1 MLALYYIEEFRMPI
15 GDYESLMLPTLKA
28 FTGGLEAPVSEIRA
42 RVAESENLT
51 DQEVSQLLP
60 SGRQTVFANRVAWAL
75 FGLER
80 AGLVKR
86 VRRGVYQ
93 LADEGSRFLEKE
105 PERVD
110 LNVLRTY
117 PAYAE
122 WECSVKQRQEHNKDT
137 PQAVPTQSAKPGS
150 EETPEEQLERAAR
163 ELRIMLES
171 EILSLVRNSSPA
183 FLERVIVDL
192 LVAMGYGGGDAT
204 KSRVTGRS
212 GDGGIDGTIREDAL
226 GLDEVYVQA
235 KKYAEGSNVGESDLR
250 NFAGA
255 IDAAGTSKGVF
266 VTTAG
271 FTRSARDYIA
281 RSPKRIVLIDGEEL
295 ARLMVQH
302 GVGVRTRVRHEIK
315 RVDED
320 YFGQEEL

>member
-1 MLALYYIEEFRMPI
+1 MPI
-15 GDYESLMLPTLKA
+15 GDYQSLMLPTLKA
-28 FTGGLEAPVSEIRA
+28 LADGLEAPLSEIRA
-42 RVAESENLT
+42 RIAVSEELT
-51 DQEVSQLLP
+51 EQEVSQQLP
-60 SGRQTVFANRVAWAL
+60 SGRQLVLTNRIGWAL
-75 FGLER
+75 LGLQR
-80 AGLVKR
+80 AGLVKL
-86 VRRGVYQ
+86 VRRAVYQ
-93 LADEGSRFLEKE
+93 LTDEGGQLLEEK

-110 LNVLRTY
+110 CAVLRTY

-122 WECSVKQRQEHNKDT
+122 WERLVQQRQEHKDT
-137 PQAVPTQSAKPGS
+137 PQAVPTQSQESGS
-150 EETPEEQLERAAR
+150 EETPDEQLERAAG
-163 ELRIMLES
+163 ELRTMLES
-171 EILSLVRNSSPA
+171 EILSLVRSSSPA
-183 FLERVIVDL
+183 FLERVVVNM
-192 LVAMGYGGGDAT
+192 LVAMGYGGGDAAN
-204 KSRVTGRS
+204 SRVTGRS

-235 KKYAEGSNVGESDLR
+235 KKYAEGSKVGEGDLR

-271 FTRSARDYIA
+271 FTGSARNFIA

-302 GVGVRTRVRHEIK
+302 DVGVRTHVSHEIK

-320 YFGQEEL
+320 YFDQEEL

>member
-1 MLALYYIEEFRMPI
+1 MSI
-15 GDYESLMLPTLKA
+15 GNYESIMLPTLKA
-28 FTGGLEAPVSEIRA
+28 LADGLEAPLSEIRTRIA
-42 RVAESENLT
+42 VSEKLT
-51 DQEVSQLLP
+51 EQEVSQRLP
-60 SGRQTVFANRVAWAL
+60 SGRQTVLVNRMGWAL
-75 FGLER
+75 LGLQR

-86 VRRGVYQ
+86 VRRAVYQ
-93 LADEGSRFLEKE
+93 LTNEGNQLLGKSPEK
-105 PERVD
+105 VD
-110 LNVLRTY
+110 CAVLRTY
-117 PAYAE
+117 PAYAK
-122 WECSVKQRQEHNKDT
+122 WEHSMPHRQGHEDT
-137 PQAVPTQSAKPGS
+137 SQFMPTQPRVPSS
-150 EETPEEQLERAAR
+150 EETPEEQLERAAE
-163 ELRIMLES
+163 ELRITLES
-171 EILSLVRNSSPA
+171 EVLNLVRGSPPE

-192 LVAMGYGGGDAT
+192 LVAMGYGGGDAA

-235 KKYAEGSNVGESDLR
+235 KKYAEGSNVGEGDLR

-271 FTRSARDYIA
+271 FTRSAQDYIA
-281 RSPKRIVLIDGEEL
+281 RSPKRIILIDGEEL

-302 GVGVRTRVRHEIK
+302 GVGVRTRDRYEVK

-320 YFGQEEL
+320 YFDQEEL